1 MHSRRANR
9 FAVAEQALIT
19 TDASMGDDAT
29 IVPERAFDLLREQAL
44 DPDSD
49 WLTLFT
55 RKGREYARIGSYVG
69 LVQLADGTQLELL
82 PKVEQADQARPLLL
96 TMLRHLPDSPFR
108 TLPTSQTGATD
119 LPLWDVFVL
128 TFLNVLTALTRQGL
142 QRAYETVERN
152 EPVWKGKFQASRHLR
167 DNAHHAERLA
177 VRYDQLSADIAPN
190 RLLKSTLLTIDQQ
203 SSRSPV
209 QAQVRQWLCTLDDV
223 PPSVSIRDD
232 LRASQRLGRL
242 FVRYEPALRW
252 AEALLM
258 GQAFGAQSGRTNSL
272 SLLFPMPRVFEA
284 YVAHGVR
291 RYWPE
296 SGLVTVQESSA
307 HLVDEHVG
315 GPKFK
320 LRPDILVREP
330 NGRTLVLDTKWKR
343 LDGTDRRGNYGIEQA
358 DLYQLFAYGK
368 KYDAARLFLIYPMNP
383 AFREPL
389 HVFGYDASTTLH
401 VLPFDLS
408 RPLAAEVDKLVQYAQ
423 SVQH

>member
-1 MHSRRANR
+1 MHTRHNRRVT
-9 FAVAEQALIT
+9 VAEQSLVT
-19 TDASMGDDAT
+19 TDAAMGNDAT
-29 IVPERAFDLLREQAL
+29 VVSERAFELLRQQAL

-55 RKGREYARIGSYVG
+55 RKGREYVRIGPYVG

-82 PKVEQADQARPLLL
+82 PKLEQPDQARPLLL

-108 TLPTSQTGATD
+108 TLPMSPTGAAD

-128 TFLNVLTALTRQGL
+128 TFLNVLTTLTRQGL

-152 EPVWKGKFQASRHLR
+152 ESVWKGKFQAGRHLR

-190 RLLKSTLLTIDQQ
+190 RLLKSTLVTIDRQLP
-203 SSRSPV
+203 RSPV

-223 PPSVSIRDD
+223 PSSANVSDD

-242 FVRYEPALRW
+242 FTRYEPALRW

-296 SGLVTVQESSA
+296 SGQVTVQESSA
-307 HLVDEHVG
+307 HLVDNHIG

-320 LRPDILVREP
+320 LRPDILIRQE
-330 NGRTLVLDTKWKR
+330 NGQTLVLDTKWKL
-343 LDGTDRRGNYGIEQA
+343 LDGTNRRGNYGIEQA

-368 KYDAARLFLIYPMNP
+368 KYGATRLFLIYPMNP
-383 AFREPL
+383 AFRNPL
-389 HVFGYDASTTLH
+389 HVFGYDASTSLH

-408 RPLAAEVDKLVQYAQ
+408 RPLATEIDKLAEYAL
-423 SVQH
+423 SV

>member
-1 MHSRRANR
+1 MHTRHSSRVT
-9 FAVAEQALIT
+9 VAEQSLIT
-19 TDASMGDDAT
+19 TDAAMGNDAT
-29 IVPERAFDLLREQAL
+29 VVSERAFELLRQQAL

-55 RKGREYARIGSYVG
+55 RKGREYVRIGPYVG

-82 PKVEQADQARPLLL
+82 PKLEQPDQARPLLL
-96 TMLRHLPDSPFR
+96 TMLSHLPDSPFR
-108 TLPTSQTGATD
+108 TLPMSQTGAAD

-128 TFLNVLTALTRQGL
+128 TFLNILATLTRQGL

-152 EPVWKGKFQASRHLR
+152 EPVWKGKFQAGRHLR

-190 RLLKSTLLTIDQQ
+190 RLLKSTLVTIDRQLP
-203 SSRSPV
+203 RSPV

-223 PPSVSIRDD
+223 PPSASVSDD
-232 LRASQRLGRL
+232 LRASRRLGRL
-242 FVRYEPALRW
+242 FTRYEPALRW

-307 HLVDEHVG
+307 HLVDDHIG

-320 LRPDILVREP
+320 LRPDILIRQAD
-330 NGRTLVLDTKWKR
+330 GQTLVLDTKWKL

-368 KYDAARLFLIYPMNP
+368 KYDATRLFLIYPMNP
-383 AFREPL
+383 AFQEPL
-389 HVFGYDASTTLH
+389 HVFGYDASTSLH

-408 RPLAAEVDKLVQYAQ
+408 RPLAAEVDKLVQYAL
-423 SVQH
+423 SV